1 MVANVTKINSA
12 RSVVSYFSEDG
23 YYAAGDPEHRK
34 ASRWHGRGAAAL
46 RLGRHVSPKRFA
58 EIMRGEAPKVGVRLG
73 TVQDGVLVHEAGR
86 DVTLSAPKSVSL
98 AALVDGDK
106 RVVRAH
112 DEAVRGDARLDRGG
126 AAADPAVGPGAAA
139 APAGARAGHGGGG
152 VPASREPQS
161 RPTAAQPC
169 GNRQHGTHGARAGGG
184 ARTSARSR
192 RTRC

>member
-1 MVANVTKINSA
+1 MVANVTKVNSA

-58 EIMRGEAPKVGVRLG
+58 EIMRGEAPKAGVRLG
-73 TVQDGVLVHEAGR
+73 TVRDGVLVHEAGR

-112 DEAVRGDARLDRGG
+112 DEAVRAVLDWIEEELLLTRQWDRERRRHRRVRAPGMVAAVFRHLANRNLDPQLHSHAVVANMTLARRTASGG
-126 AAADPAVGPGAAA
+126 ASTL
-139 APAGARAGHGGGG
+139 AR
-152 VPASREPQS
+152 
-161 RPTAAQPC
+161 
-169 GNRQHGTHGARAGGG
+169 
-184 ARTSARSR
+184 
-192 RTRC
+192 